1 MDSVTRKCGRA
12 RKPKDGY
19 YDGGSGN
26 SDSDNDSHNDSDS
39 DCDAGA
45 GADADMDAFVRLLRA
60 RDALAQREVR
70 HAMRRVGRLT
80 SLVARHSVTEP
91 WRLEPEGEG
100 AARATCWF
108 LRLPCAPLHAGDGA
122 PLLAMTCAHCIFG
135 MLPEC
140 GVFIE
145 TPVTG
150 EARFGGRVVAVMPDI
165 DAALIEVRPREPAQ
179 VALLRRLR
187 AWDLGDDKLLVPG
200 SSLRIYGYPLGQ
212 QHLKVSASFLTG
224 HENDRLQ
231 LDGSINPGESG
242 AAVIWRDRVVGWIS
256 AGIPEAN
263 AVTFAKPISMFRAA
277 LAAVDLCP
285 HLRHTDDAP
294 VAEAGAGTGA
304 PPCAARPPQIVRTRS
319 LGIDWQKTSRDLL
332 RMAEVPCASGV
343 LVSWVSARSP
353 LAAPEVRAAPG
364 DVLCAL
370 DIPIIV
376 TTGAASEQAR
386 QSGPHG
392 GGAHAAPEHVAE
404 VSLAVDSDGSVTV
417 PWSSSR
423 MSIDAALSYVPAGMP
438 VTVHLWKQPPAR
450 EMVVAQVPLRD
461 VRAHALFEPWP
472 PWERPRYVVFGGVVF
487 VEANA
492 AVVDALQCRLSAMDR
507 PALVVTCVYHGSPF
521 AVANVDGESNIGA
534 GSVLHKANG
543 QRVHDVA
550 TLERALLRPVRDRF
564 VCLVSHDGVH
574 DVVDVG
580 AILATER
587 FLAQQYGYPI
597 SHVFLALERAWHER
611 ERRTPGAPTAGAD
624 GDKDKDK
631 DEDEDK
637 GQAPAAGGNGS
648 GRGRSN

>member
-1 MDSVTRKCGRA
+1 MDSAADKRGQEREPKGGRGG
-12 RKPKDGY
+12 DH
-19 YDGGSGN
+19 YDSGC
-26 SDSDNDSHNDSDS
+26 DS
-39 DCDAGA
+39 DCDAGGA
-45 GADADMDAFVRLLRA
+45 GPDADADTEAFVRLLRA

-100 AARATCWF
+100 SARATCWF
-108 LRLPCAPLHAGDGA
+108 LRLPCAPLHAGGGA

-179 VALLRRLR
+179 AALLRRLR

-263 AVTFAKPISMFRAA
+263 AVTFAKPISVFRAA

-285 HLRHTDDAP
+285 HLRHADGPPA
-294 VAEAGAGTGA
+294 AGAGAGP
-304 PPCAARPPQIVRTRS
+304 PPCAARPPQIVRARS

-332 RMAEVPCASGV
+332 RMAEVPCTSGV

-353 LAAPEVRAAPG
+353 LAAPAVGAAPG

-370 DIPIIV
+370 DIPVIV
-376 TTGAASEQAR
+376 TTGAASGRAGR
-386 QSGPHG
+386 PDPRGGGGG
-392 GGAHAAPEHVAE
+392 GGADAPPEHVTE
-404 VSLAVDSDGSVTV
+404 VSLAVDSDGYVAV

-423 MSIDAALSYVPAGMP
+423 VSIDAALSYVPAGMP
-438 VTVHLWKQPPAR
+438 VAVHLWRQPPAR
-450 EMVVAQVPLRD
+450 EMVVARVPLRD
-461 VRAHALFEPWP
+461 VRAHALLEPWP

-492 AVVDALQCRLSAMDR
+492 AVVDALQCRLSTPDR
-507 PALVVTCVYHGSPF
+507 PALVVTRVYHGSPF

-550 TLERALLRPVRDRF
+550 ALERALLRPVRDRF
-564 VCLVSHDGVH
+564 VCLVSVDGMH

-580 AILATER
+580 AVLATER

-597 SHVFLALERAWHER
+597 SDAFLALERSWRER
-611 ERRTPGAPTAGAD
+611 ERRASDAPAAGTGTGRD
-624 GDKDKDK
+624 R
-631 DEDEDK
+631 DE
-637 GQAPAAGGNGS
+637 GQAPAARGGGDGGGYGGGN
-648 GRGRSN
+648 